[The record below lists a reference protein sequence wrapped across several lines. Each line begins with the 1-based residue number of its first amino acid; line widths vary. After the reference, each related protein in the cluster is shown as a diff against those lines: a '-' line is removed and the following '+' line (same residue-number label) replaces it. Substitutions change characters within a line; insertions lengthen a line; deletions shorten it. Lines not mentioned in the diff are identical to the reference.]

1 MSKPGRSLPARA
13 PKVRVF
19 LESRYRKLVRGL
31 PQTIFWCPECK
42 GRGRRRV
49 GCQRCAGSGRLST
62 DSVQEL
68 IGRAA
73 LPAFRARTGKFHGAG
88 REDIDVKMLG
98 RGRPFVYEVVGPR
111 NLDVDLGALL
121 ERIHAEHGER
131 IRLDP
136 FVAVPRARVAWWK
149 EAQFDKVYRARVR
162 TAGEPDPER
171 IAALVGRTLPIRQRT
186 PQRVAHRR
194 ADLER
199 EREVTVQRIEP
210 AGECAL
216 EIEVRCTHGTY
227 VKEWVSGDEGRTEPS
242 LAGLLQV
249 ACECEELD
257 VLDVLDPAP
266 AEA

>member
-1 MSKPGRSLPARA
+1 
-13 PKVRVF
+13 VRVF

-42 GRGRRRV
+42 GHGRRRA
-49 GCQRCAGSGRLST
+49 GCARCAGSGRLSA

-68 IGRAA
+68 IARAV
-73 LPAFRARTGKFHGAG
+73 LPAFRARAGKFHGAG

-98 RGRPFVYEVVGPR
+98 RGRPFVFEVVGPR
-111 NLDVDLGALL
+111 NLGVDLGALL
-121 ERIHAEHGER
+121 ERIHDAHGER

-136 FVAVPRARVAWWK
+136 FVAVPRARVAYWK

-162 TAGEPDPER
+162 AAAAPAAALRE
-171 IAALVGRTLPIRQRT
+171 ALVGRTLTIRQRT
-186 PQRVAHRR
+186 PQRVVHRR

-199 EREVTVQRIEP
+199 EREVIVQRIEP
-210 AGECAL
+210 AGERAL
-216 EIEVRCTHGTY
+216 EVEVRCAHGTY

-242 LAGLLQV
+242 LAGLLGT
-249 ACECEELD
+249 ACECEDLD

-266 AEA
+266 AQA